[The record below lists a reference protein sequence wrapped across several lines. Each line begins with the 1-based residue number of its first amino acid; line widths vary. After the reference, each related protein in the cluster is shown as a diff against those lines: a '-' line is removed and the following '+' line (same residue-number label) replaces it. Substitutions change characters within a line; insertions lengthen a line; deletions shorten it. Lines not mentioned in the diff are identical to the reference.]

1 MSSIGSGDNRR
12 LRRSQHFRRGRTT
25 RVLLGALIGTS
36 LALSFLSASASAQA
50 SSSPASVALRTI
62 TYHGYRFEAPASWP
76 VYRLAADPARCVLFN
91 THAVYLGTPGAHQH
105 CPARAYGRSGSLL
118 VQPLDSAAVPL
129 GAVTLPDNTAALGT
143 RTELPAHSAALASG
157 NHLLRVAEPG
167 PGVLVTASYGSDLHQ
182 MRGILASG
190 RMTERPAAAST
201 RRASQPGKTRPATRQ
216 AHGASAKA
224 ADTSRS
230 ASAARQSSPS
240 SLVDVRGSGLGFDAC
255 TAPSVQT
262 MSDWLASPYRVIGT
276 YLGGDNW
283 ACDYGNFNTEWVQ
296 QVSAMGW
303 RFIPIWV
310 GPQAACS
317 GITGAVTINPADAQA
332 QGQAQAASA
341 VATAASFGYG
351 PGTPIY
357 FDMEGYD
364 STNAP
369 CVTAVLA
376 FLAGWTQGLHA
387 AGYLSGVY
395 SSADSGIVDL
405 ASEYTNPSYPSPN
418 DIWIADWTGDPVLTD
433 PALPNSDWPHD
444 QRLHQYYGA
453 HNETWG
459 GQTINI
465 DNDVAAGD
473 LAGAPA
479 AQATARPVIGSVP
492 DAVPVTQGGSGTVA
506 LVLHAARGQARSVP
520 VRWQVTVP
528 AGLTVTPSQGVTP
541 VHPGRPAVVLLHVS
555 ASQGE
560 VTGRYDMP
568 VTARSGTST
577 LAETFELVTVLPT
590 GGRTSTLAAPYPVVL
605 YAADQASMSVAVQ
618 TARQLALPTSDITGN
633 FEQAW
638 NDVSTGNDLV
648 LAVGRAATNALNQN
662 PCGWT
667 NPAGTGAGTTPFFYI
682 GTPLTGPTF
691 ADVFEPSG
699 GSSPALTALVTTQLM
714 HYALAGTI
722 PNDGGP
728 PDGPSPPAE
737 VCLGSPNVP
746 VP

>member
-1 MSSIGSGDNRR
+1 MSSIGSGDNRG
-12 LRRSQHFRRGRTT
+12 LRGCRHFIRGRIT
-25 RVLLGALIGTS
+25 RVLLGALIGSS
-36 LALSFLSASASAQA
+36 LALSFLSASAPAQA
-50 SSSPASVALRTI
+50 TASPASVALRTI

-91 THAVYLGTPGAHQH
+91 THAVYLGTPGADQH

-118 VQPLDSAAVPL
+118 VQPLDSAEVPA
-129 GAVTLPDNTAALGT
+129 GAVTLPDDTAALST
-143 RTELPAHSAALASG
+143 RAALPARSAALASSD
-157 NHLLRVAEPG
+157 HLLRVAEPG
-167 PGVLVTASYGSDLHQ
+167 PGVLVTAAYGSDLRQ
-182 MRGILASG
+182 MRSILAG
-190 RMTERPAAAST
+190 GHMTERRASASAAQV
-201 RRASQPGKTRPATRQ
+201 SQPGKAGPGTAHP
-216 AHGASAKA
+216 HGAAAQA
-224 ADTSRS
+224 ADAAGQASS
-230 ASAARQSSPS
+230 A

-262 MSDWLASPYRVIGT
+262 MSAWLASPYRVIGT

-341 VATAASFGYG
+341 VATASSFGYG

-364 STNAP
+364 STNTP
-369 CVTAVLA
+369 CVNAVLA

-433 PALPNSDWPHD
+433 PALPNSDWPHG

-465 DNDVAAGD
+465 DNDVTAGD
-473 LAGAPA
+473 LAGAA
-479 AQATARPVIGSVP
+479 AAPATARPAIDSVP

-506 LVLHAARGQARSVP
+506 LVLHGARWLARSLP

-541 VHPGRPAVVLLHVS
+541 VYPGRPAVVLLHIS

-560 VTGRYDMP
+560 ATGRYDMP
-568 VTARSGTST
+568 VTATAGTTT
-577 LAETFELVTVLPT
+577 LAETFELVTVLPA
-590 GGRTSTLAAPYPVVL
+590 GNPTSTLAAPYPVLL
-605 YAADQASMSVAVQ
+605 YAADQASMFVAVQ
-618 TARQLALPTSDITGN
+618 TARQLALPASDISGN

-648 LAVGRAATNALNQN
+648 VAVGQAATNALNQN
-662 PCGWT
+662 PCGWA

-682 GTPLTGPTF
+682 GVPLTGPAF

-699 GSSPALTALVTTQLM
+699 GANPALTGLITTQLM

-728 PDGPSPPAE
+728 PDGPTPPAE